1 MTTQIDFSEIW
12 SEITTRQEA
21 MEARDQAA
29 LILKGKG
36 YSARRSALKNQLKQW
51 AGLGIPD
58 GRSCD
63 VFMITT
69 DAPLEVAT
77 SVRDE
82 VILQVHLGYADQKH
96 LAQMMEG

>member
-1 MTTQIDFSEIW
+1 MLTQIDFSEIW

-36 YSARRSALKNQLKQW
+36 YSARRSVLKNQIKQW

-69 DAPLEVAT
+69 DAPRAIAT
-77 SVRDE
+77 AVRYE
-82 VILQVHLGYADQKH
+82 VILRVHLGYADQKYQ
-96 LAQMMEG
+96 AQMMEG